1 MEVEGSLVTL
11 CDVINA
17 AVEVKGSLVALCDA
31 QMRVIGDVPGTE
43 I

>member
-1 MEVEGSLVTL
+1 MKVKGSLVTL

-31 QMRVIGDVPGTE
+31 KMRVIGDVPGTE